1 MIVFLTSRTEK
12 EKELTENFLAKYNVR
27 YDMIVYGAG
36 YGERILVNDC
46 KPSGLR
52 TALAVNT
59 QRDRFMEDEFE
70 IDETL

>member
-1 MIVFLTSRTEK
+1 M
-12 EKELTENFLAKYNVR
+12 ELTENFLAKYIVL
-27 YDMIVYGAG
+27 YYMIVYGAG
-36 YGERILVNDC
+36 SGETILVNDC

>member
-1 MIVFLTSRTEK
+1 M
-12 EKELTENFLAKYNVR
+12 R
-27 YDMIVYGAG
+27 YDAIIYGAG

-46 KPSGLR
+46 KPSGLM